1 MEMNNFWHTSE
12 ELVNIGKEDRK
23 KENVEDKM
31 IEYKKI
37 NIVQSTGYIV
47 TLLPS
52 RGEIQTI
59 VLTENDN
66 GIYRFEN
73 SQVNDR
79 YDYVYV
85 EAYQGAWVMKC
96 TKPAFLRS
104 SEGEPCEAI
113 KLDNQQI
120 IFVENLHEQCAVYVE
135 KMNKESL
142 IFHNYALIKQ
152 DVLNIGSATNN
163 DIAYPLF
170 HVKPYH
176 ITLTYDNGEWF
187 FHDLSN
193 ERYVYVNGKCEKN
206 ATLEVGDNIYI
217 FGLRLII
224 GQGFIAI
231 NDGNGRVYVNEL
243 KLRPVLKANQLSFLN
258 TPTSEDD
265 EYKLF
270 NRMPRRRKS
279 LNVDK
284 ISVQGPPMP
293 LNGNQIPLLLR
304 MGSSMVMGTRSM
316 FMGNYTMMLSSVLF
330 PFLTSKYTDKQ
341 KKEYE
346 ERRHK
351 KYNEYLKIK
360 ADEIQNECK
369 RETEILNYNYPELN
383 KVLTYTEQDE
393 HLWERRNTDD
403 DFLKLRLGYGNLPMM
418 AELQHPQ
425 KDFQMEEDELENKM
439 FEMVESS
446 FCLEKAPVMHS
457 FVENYICGILGT
469 KRLVFSFVQRLIM
482 QLIILHSYDEVKTI
496 FLINPDDLEEMEYIK
511 FLPHT
516 WNDQKTF
523 RFIATNTSE
532 AYQISEQLEREIESD
547 LSKPR
552 KLEEILKE
560 RPYYMVFAMDK
571 KIFDSMEV
579 LKNVMQQSDNCG
591 LSIITTFEDLPK
603 ECFNIFDMKTSGNN
617 LLVHLKELDKEEV
630 VFNMDRFDE
639 SLVGKSLERIFNTD
653 LKVISQAYALP
664 KMITFLEMFGV
675 GRIEH
680 LNILKRWKENNPVKS
695 LAVPVGVGTDGG
707 MFYLDLHEKFQG
719 PHGLVAGMTGSGKS
733 EFILTYILSMAVN
746 FHPNEVAFILIDY
759 KGGGLAGAFDDPV
772 RGVHLPHLL
781 GTITNLDGASIQ
793 RSLVSINSELKRR
806 QRIFNETKSRV
817 NEGTM
822 DIYSYQRLYR
832 QGLVEQPMPHLFII
846 SDEFAEL
853 KQQKPEFMS
862 ELISIARIG
871 RSLGV
876 HLILATQKPS
886 GVVNDQ
892 IRSNTKFRVCLKV
905 QDRADSMDMLKR
917 AEAAEIKE
925 TGRFY
930 LQVGYNEY
938 FALGQSAW
946 SGAPYEP
953 QDEVVVKQDDSI
965 QFIDHVGQNILE
977 VKKKQDKEES
987 VGSQLVSLVKAISD
1001 LAEQEGL
1008 EKKSLWKPELPK
1020 RLDLD
1025 SLEIYYKNE
1034 SKDMGVHAYLGMIDD
1049 PENQEQFP
1057 LMIDFQNCKNL
1068 LIVGEPESGKT
1079 TFIQSM
1085 LISLIKHYLPEEVN
1099 FYILDYS
1106 SRMLKVF
1113 DKTPHCG
1120 AVLGEEDEDKIDAFF
1135 DLIQSIIQERKK
1147 LFSELEVSSYE
1158 DANIIHK
1165 LPLILVI
1172 IDNISGLKENK
1183 KGENKYYKLQEY
1195 LKNGSNYGV
1204 KYIICSSHT
1213 NEMTLRI
1220 RQELG
1225 NRIAFHMK
1233 DKYEYGEALNCR
1245 CDYLPSEI
1253 KGRGLCNVEGTSLE
1267 MQIAIGISMLKG
1279 KSLIENL
1286 KEYINQRNE
1295 QWHNRKIAK
1304 RLPSIPQS
1312 EEYSKFV
1319 EKFSLGQVP
1328 LGYSYKDAKPV
1339 ALPLKQFSML
1349 SVYFGSS
1356 ECVIPVLENFLY
1368 MAKRNSMNIYIS
1380 KRENSSRF
1388 EIENKE
1394 CVDIEYLKNV
1404 SMFNSDVDG
1413 FTLMWRKI
1421 FEEIMKRK
1429 EILKAYCDS
1438 NGLDVRKKDLYKET
1452 FYYMQQKTYPILIIF
1467 ESIADACKNIDEG
1480 SLLTFD
1486 QIFKLSLQYN
1496 IHCIG
1501 CYYPNESKN
1510 YMGKKFF
1517 TLFESGDLIMLF
1529 GGEFQEQTL
1538 TSLPR
1543 ELQGRVK
1550 LEAYNR
1556 CIMKYRNSFY
1566 PLIMPCGELK
1576 KTIYDLGEENI
1587 FG

>member
-1085 LISLIKHYLPEEVN
+1085 LISLIKHYSPEEVN

-1253 KGRGLCNVEGTSLE
+1253 KGRGLYNVDGIPLE
-1267 MQIAIGISMLKG
+1267 IQFAKYKAYVDGKNQFLQLKNELIQMDYIWKGYQGAKCFASIS
-1279 KSLIENL
+1279 ETE
-1286 KEYINQRNE
+1286 EYFE
-1295 QWHNRKIAK
+1295 FAK
-1304 RLPSIPQS
+1304 RFKPGR
-1312 EEYSKFV
+1312 F
-1319 EKFSLGQVP
+1319 P
-1328 LGYSYKDAKPV
+1328 LGYSLDNAKEI
-1339 ALPLKQFSML
+1339 ALPFKQFSL
-1349 SVYFGSS
+1349 ISLYFGNTMGI
-1356 ECVIPVLENFLY
+1356 CPILENFLY
-1368 MAKRNSMNIYIS
+1368 IANKEKMQIVVIKRQKESCFDIHNLNHIDVKYYQRAKMVNSDDQELTCLWQEIGNKIIERKNILSQYCKENDIGLKQSNLFDLTFDFIQETMSPIIIILEDFTDICLNAPESFLVIFNSLIQMAKYYNIYI
-1380 KRENSSRF
+1380 
-1388 EIENKE
+1388 
-1394 CVDIEYLKNV
+1394 
-1404 SMFNSDVDG
+1404 
-1413 FTLMWRKI
+1413 
-1421 FEEIMKRK
+1421 
-1429 EILKAYCDS
+1429 
-1438 NGLDVRKKDLYKET
+1438 
-1452 FYYMQQKTYPILIIF
+1452 
-1467 ESIADACKNIDEG
+1467 
-1480 SLLTFD
+1480 
-1486 QIFKLSLQYN
+1486 
-1496 IHCIG
+1496 IG
-1501 CYYPNESKN
+1501 CFYPEDNGKCNGQSFYDAFMSKS
-1510 YMGKKFF
+1510 F
-1517 TLFESGDLIMLF
+1517 IMLF
-1529 GGEFQEQTL
+1529 GGQLNQQML
-1538 TSLPR
+1538 TTLPR
-1543 ELQGRVK
+1543 DLKDVNQKGQYNHCIVK
-1550 LEAYNR
+1550 YLN
-1556 CIMKYRNSFY
+1556 KFY
-1566 PLIMPCGELK
+1566 GVLMPCGIL
-1576 KTIYDLGEENI
+1576 KTIIKDVDDMPI
-1587 FG
+1587 FD